1 MKKEKEGWQDLP
13 IGGLILQGGTATKY
27 ITGDW
32 RSLRP
37 VWDKEKC
44 ISCLNCWIYCPDS
57 SILVENE
64 KMVGID
70 YEHCKGCGICASE
83 CPPKVSAIKM
93 VNEAEFRK

>member
-1 MKKEKEGWQDLP
+1 MNEGWQDLP
-13 IGGLILQGGTATKY
+13 IGGLILESGTAAKY

-37 VWDKEKC
+37 IWNEEKC

-70 YEHCKGCGICASE
+70 YDHCKGCGICSSE
-83 CPPKVSAIKM
+83 CPKKVSAIKM